1 MNVVF
6 KFQLTLA
13 IWSALCL
20 RCLNLDWIYDIWR
33 ERNINIKHTTFN
45 ILLILNLIV
54 HNIALHCI
62 H

>member
-33 ERNINIKHTTFN
+33 ERIINIKHTTFY
-45 ILLILNLIV
+45 ILPILNLIV